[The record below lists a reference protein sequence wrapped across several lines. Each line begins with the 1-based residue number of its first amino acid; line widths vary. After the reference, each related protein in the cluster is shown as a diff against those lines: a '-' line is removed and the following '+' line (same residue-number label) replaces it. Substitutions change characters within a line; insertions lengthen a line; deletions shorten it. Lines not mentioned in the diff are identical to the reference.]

1 MGICDSKSDSTN
13 SQEKSI
19 AVKAEGCLDTHN
31 TPMSLDEIK
40 DLYSNE
46 SSMCKIKV
54 KNEKGNNVIGTG
66 FFCEINDKDIP
77 FKKVLFTNN
86 HILNEKN
93 KENNIE
99 LSNEIEFE
107 YLNKI
112 KKIKMIKNRRKY
124 TNKNI
129 DYTCIEIFE
138 EDEIKQFFKI
148 DDSYFDNI
156 NKLKTKEIFIL
167 QYPNDE
173 ELNFSSGKILNI
185 ENNEIHHSAATYY
198 GSSGSPL
205 IKRYNNKLILGMH
218 CGDVKNKDKKVLF
231 NLAIPFDIIINDI
244 KSKININPSKNN
256 TIINLIY
263 YKKKESHFLFPD
275 SRNNI
280 FGSNK
285 SSYIRII
292 YRLRRRVNI
301 CKIYL
306 IFSRFYPCCIIFYF

>member
-1 MGICDSKSDSTN
+1 MGICDSKSNSTN

-77 FKKVLFTNN
+77 FKNVLFTNN

-112 KKIKMIKNRRKY
+112 KKIKMVKNRRKY
-124 TNKNI
+124 TNKKI
-129 DYTCIEIFE
+129 DYTCIEILD
-138 EDEIKQFFKI
+138 EDEIEQFFKI
-148 DDSYFDNI
+148 DESYFNNI
-156 NKLKTKEIFIL
+156 NILKDKEIFIL
-167 QYPNDE
+167 QYPNGG
-173 ELNFSSGKILNI
+173 ELKHSSGRILDI
-185 ENNEIHHSAATYY
+185 KNNEIHHSSATYY

-205 IKRYNNKLILGMH
+205 IKRYNNKLILGIH
-218 CGDVKNKDKKVLF
+218 RGDVKDINKKVLF
-231 NLAIPFDIIINDI
+231 NSAIPFNIIKKDI
-244 KSKININPSKNN
+244 KSKINNNIFNDNNN
-256 TIINLIY
+256 TIIN
-263 YKKKESHFLFPD
+263 
-275 SRNNI
+275 
-280 FGSNK
+280 
-285 SSYIRII
+285 
-292 YRLRRRVNI
+292 
-301 CKIYL
+301 
-306 IFSRFYPCCIIFYF
+306 

>member
-1 MGICDSKSDSTN
+1 MGICDSTSNSTN
-13 SQEKSI
+13 SQGKSN
-19 AVKAEGCLDTHN
+19 AVGVEGCMDTHN
-31 TPMSLDEIK
+31 TPMSKSEIDE
-40 DLYSNE
+40 LYSNE

-129 DYTCIEIFE
+129 DYTCIEILD

-148 DDSYFDNI
+148 DESYLNNI
-156 NKLKTKEIFIL
+156 NILKDKEIFIL
-167 QYPNDE
+167 QYPNGE
-173 ELNFSSGKILNI
+173 ELKYSSGKILNI

-205 IKRYNNKLILGMH
+205 IKRYNNKLILGIH
-218 CGDVKNKDKKVLF
+218 CGDVKNKDK
-231 NLAIPFDIIINDI
+231 
-244 KSKININPSKNN
+244 
-256 TIINLIY
+256 
-263 YKKKESHFLFPD
+263 
-275 SRNNI
+275 
-280 FGSNK
+280 
-285 SSYIRII
+285 
-292 YRLRRRVNI
+292 
-301 CKIYL
+301 
-306 IFSRFYPCCIIFYF
+306 

>member
-1 MGICDSKSDSTN
+1 MGTSNSKTERTSN
-13 SQEKSI
+13 SQESRTSNSQTKGASNSPTSKTSNSPTSKTSNSQTESYNR
-19 AVKAEGCLDTHN
+19 VLEGCMDTHN
-31 TPMSLDEIK
+31 TPMSKSEIDE
-40 DLYSNE
+40 LYSNE

-86 HILNEKN
+86 HILNENN

-99 LSNEIEFE
+99 LSKEIEIE
-107 YLNKI
+107 YLNKT
-112 KKIKMIKNRRKY
+112 KKIKMNKNRRKY

-167 QYPNDE
+167 QYPNGE
-173 ELNFSSGKILNI
+173 ELKHSSGKILNI

-218 CGDVKNKDKKVLF
+218 CGDVK
-231 NLAIPFDIIINDI
+231 
-244 KSKININPSKNN
+244 
-256 TIINLIY
+256 Y
-263 YKKKESHFLFPD
+263 Q
-275 SRNNI
+275 
-280 FGSNK
+280 
-285 SSYIRII
+285 
-292 YRLRRRVNI
+292 
-301 CKIYL
+301 C
-306 IFSRFYPCCIIFYF
+306 